1 MSDKTKILIFTCAC
15 LFSFA
20 VGLFCG
26 MVSGGTKTEYV
37 YIPETA
43 AAAEYSESAKM
54 PLPAPPQYYYM
65 KSQDGIIYVY
75 SAGEAGDLAL
85 MLEIDYIDFRSL
97 TENQRQKLESGISFS
112 SMEDVAE
119 FVQDLGT

>member
-26 MVSGGTKTEYV
+26 MISGGTKTEYV
-37 YIPETA
+37 YVPETA
-43 AAAEYSESAKM
+43 AAADYSEPAEV
-54 PLPAPPQYYYM
+54 PLPAPMQYYYM

-75 SAGEAGDLAL
+75 SAGEAGDMAL

-97 TENQRQKLESGISFS
+97 TENQLQKLESGISFS

>member
-37 YIPETA
+37 YVPETA
-43 AAAEYSESAKM
+43 AAAEYSADEL
-54 PLPAPPQYYYM
+54 PLPPPVQYYYM

-75 SAGEAGDLAL
+75 SAGEAGDMAL
-85 MLEIDYIDFRSL
+85 MLEIDYIDFRAL
-97 TENQRQKLESGISFS
+97 NENQRQKLADGISFAT
-112 SMEDVAE
+112 MEDVAE

>member
-1 MSDKTKILIFTCAC
+1 MSDKTKILIFACAC

-37 YIPETA
+37 YVPETA
-43 AAAEYSESAKM
+43 AAAEYSE
-54 PLPAPPQYYYM
+54 APPSAPMQYYYM

-75 SAGEAGDLAL
+75 SAGEAGDMAL

-97 TENQRQKLESGISFS
+97 TENQRQKLESGITFK

>member
-26 MVSGGTKTEYV
+26 MVSRQDKTEYV

-43 AAAEYSESAKM
+43 TAAQYSENADQ
-54 PLPAPPQYYYM
+54 PLPAPMQYYYM

-75 SAGEAGDLAL
+75 SAGEAGDMAL

-97 TENQRQKLESGISFS
+97 TENQRQKLESGISFAT
-112 SMEDVAE
+112 MEDVAE

>member
-1 MSDKTKILIFTCAC
+1 MSNKTKILIFTCAC

-20 VGLFCG
+20 TGLFCG
-26 MVSGGTKTEYV
+26 MVSGGAKTEYIYV
-37 YIPETA
+37 PETA
-43 AAAEYSESAKM
+43 ATAQYSETDL
-54 PLPAPPQYYYM
+54 PLPAPMQYYYM

-75 SAGEAGDLAL
+75 SAGEAGDMAL

-97 TENQRQKLESGISFS
+97 TENQRQKLEGGISFAT
-112 SMEDVAE
+112 MEDVAE

>member
-1 MSDKTKILIFTCAC
+1 MSEKTKILIFSCAC

-26 MVSGGTKTEYV
+26 MVSGGTKTEYIYV
-37 YIPETA
+37 PEAA
-43 AAAEYSESAKM
+43 AAAEYSESAEM
-54 PLPAPPQYYYM
+54 PLPAPMLYYYM

-75 SAGEAGDLAL
+75 SVGEAGDMAL

-97 TENQRQKLESGISFS
+97 TENQKQKLADGISFA
-112 SMEDVAE
+112 SMENIAE